1 MIGMGREL
9 RLVGIGLLG
18 TGAGLLAASGCSSS
32 SKPASTAAPV
42 ELDYGVDALAAG
54 TSGEIV
60 DADLTS
66 DRRLLLVDARNH
78 QVVTVTPAGRVVER
92 CGRYGAGPG
101 EMIGPID
108 VETGP
113 DGAVAVLDMSL
124 RRLAVWDRG
133 CRFRGALVFKGEPLW
148 IGWSSDGPLVA
159 KTVQRLSEVSVVSID
174 PRKLAVADT
183 LAVVEAPPFDQPG
196 QVTCRLCAIA
206 RSDRGTVAVAAPDT
220 AYAIHVIR
228 GRSVVRGRWGRTDL
242 PAVPVGAAERRR
254 LQLRRDSA
262 LARIRADGKRSPRLS
277 PLPRYQWR
285 VMHRGLRFDD
295 RGDLW
300 VQTYA
305 EGPGRGSVDVFR
317 ASGGLRRHLTLG
329 SFGDLASVR
338 GDRIVA
344 LGRDAEGGVV
354 ISVLRVPR

>member
-1 MIGMGREL
+1 MIGMTWKL
-9 RLVGIGLLG
+9 RLLGI
-18 TGAGLLAASGCSSS
+18 GAGLLTAGGCSPGSGLA
-32 SKPASTAAPV
+32 PTAARV
-42 ELDYGVDALAAG
+42 QLELSVNGLAAG

-66 DRRLLLVDARNH
+66 DSRLLLVDTRTH
-78 QVVTVTPAGRVVER
+78 QIVTVSPAGQVVER

-108 VETGP
+108 VESGP

-124 RRLAVWDRG
+124 RRLVVWDRG
-133 CRFRGALVFKGEPLW
+133 CRFRGALVFGGEPMA

-174 PRKLAVADT
+174 PRRLAVEDT

-196 QVTCRLCAIA
+196 QVTCRLCAVA
-206 RSDRGTVAVAAPDT
+206 RSDDGTVAVAAPDT
-220 AYAIHVIR
+220 TYAIHVIR
-228 GRSVVRGRWGRTDL
+228 GRSVARGRWGRTDL
-242 PAVPVGAAERRR
+242 PAVAIGAAERRR

-262 LARIRADGKRSPRLS
+262 LALIRAQGKTPPRLR

-285 VMHRGLRFDD
+285 VVHRGLRFDD

-300 VQTYA
+300 VETYA
-305 EGPGRGSVDVFR
+305 EGPERGSVDVFSP
-317 ASGGLRRHLTLG
+317 SGKLRGHLTLG
-329 SFGDLASVR
+329 RFGNLASVR
-338 GDRIVA
+338 GDRVVA
-344 LGRDAEGGVV
+344 LARDAEGGVV
-354 ISVLRVPR
+354 VNVLRVGLGR